1 MISSLAGRIKGRVLL
16 PFFGI
21 LAGTGLLALNGL
33 AEAGMVDTVQYG
45 QIQLGMKESE
55 VRERLGKPDR
65 IQETERTIYRKGIQ
79 RVAKRKR
86 LIYEGVNPAS
96 GQKIVT
102 VISIENGKVVDK
114 KRSYR

>member
-1 MISSLAGRIKGRVLL
+1 MTTWLATRIKVQLL
-16 PFFGI
+16 LVFLGTSVGI
-21 LAGTGLLALNGL
+21 GPLTFKGSAK
-33 AEAGMVDTVQYG
+33 AGMVDTVQYG

-65 IQETERTIYRKGIQ
+65 IQETERRIYRKGIH
-79 RVAKRKR
+79 RVVKRKR